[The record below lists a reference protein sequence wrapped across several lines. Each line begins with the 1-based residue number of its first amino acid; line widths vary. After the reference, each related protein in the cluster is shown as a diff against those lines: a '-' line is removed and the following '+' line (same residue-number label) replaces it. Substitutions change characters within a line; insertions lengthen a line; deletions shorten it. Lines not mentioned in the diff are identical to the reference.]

1 MPSLRTSTK
10 SRRYLL
16 RRVPNDL
23 LPALQ
28 TSGRRGRRTL
38 LRRLRSVV
46 EGDAQNGESKT
57 RRRAGE
63 KLARR
68 EIRRRVRTVGVY
80 SDGRGRRAVL
90 GLGASREFSR
100 TRKRN
105 RLLALPRRRLGEL
118 LLFCGSRFCRSRR
131 RRGVDFLD
139 SGARVGGSATARRR
153 FVRALVGAR
162 ADSGRRLGGSRGDAV
177 PAGPKRAEPIRFP
190 DATLA
195 KESLSRRGRRRPVRR
210 APY

>member
-28 TSGRRGRRTL
+28 ASGRRGGRAL

-46 EGDAQNGESKT
+46 EGDPQDGESKT
-57 RRRAGE
+57 RRRTSE

-68 EIRRRVRTVGVY
+68 EVRRRVRTVGVY
-80 SDGRGRRAVL
+80 PDGGRRAVL
-90 GLGASREFSR
+90 GLGSNREFSR
-100 TRKRN
+100 ARKRN

-118 LLFCGSRFCRSRR
+118 LLFCGARFGRARPY
-131 RRGVDFLD
+131 RGVDFVD
-139 SGARVGGSATARRR
+139 SGARVGGSTTARRR
-153 FVRALVGAR
+153 LVRLLVGAR
-162 ADSGRRLGGSRGDAV
+162 VNSGSRLGGSRGDVV
-177 PAGPKRAEPIRFP
+177 PAGPKGAEPIRLP

-195 KESLSRRGRRRPVRR
+195 KESLPRRGRRRPVRR
-210 APY
+210 APH